1 MVKRWSGSQKGGG
14 VMFIGEYQHTLDA
27 KGRMFMPS
35 KFREELGDSFIVTLG
50 LDNCLF
56 AFPADEFDKLKLK
69 LDSLPISNKDARQ
82 FARFFFAGA
91 CECETDKQGRIMI
104 PAKLRSY
111 AKLEKEVTVV
121 GVSTRLELWNTQKW
135 EEEHSFDNFSPD
147 MLSEKLEGLL

>member
-1 MVKRWSGSQKGGG
+1 
-14 VMFIGEYQHTLDA
+14 MFIGEYQHSLDA

-56 AFPADEFDKLKLK
+56 AFPADEFEKLKVK
-69 LDSLPISNKDARQ
+69 IDSLPISSKDARQ

-104 PAKLRSY
+104 PAKLRNY
-111 AKLEKEVTVV
+111 AGLEKEVTVV
-121 GVSTRLELWNTQKW
+121 GVSTRLELWNTQRW
-135 EEEHSFDNFSPD
+135 ESDHSFDNFSPD
-147 MLSEKLEGLL
+147 MLSEKMEGLL

>member
-1 MVKRWSGSQKGGG
+1 
-14 VMFIGEYQHTLDA
+14 MFIGEYHHTLDA
-27 KGRMFMPS
+27 KGRMFVPS
-35 KFREELGDSFIVTLG
+35 KFREELGETFIVTLG

-56 AFPADEFDKLKLK
+56 AFSAEEFERLKLK
-69 LDSLPISNKDARQ
+69 LDALPISNKDARQ

-111 AKLEKEVTVV
+111 AQLEKDVTVV
-121 GVSTRLELWNTQKW
+121 GVSTRLELWNSQKW
-135 EEEHSFDNFSPD
+135 EEEHSFDCFSSD

>member
-1 MVKRWSGSQKGGG
+1 
-14 VMFIGEYQHTLDA
+14 MFIGEYHHTLDA
-27 KGRMFMPS
+27 KGRMFVPS
-35 KFREELGDSFIVTLG
+35 KFREELSETFIVTLG

-56 AFPADEFDKLKLK
+56 AFSAEEFERLKLK
-69 LDSLPISNKDARQ
+69 LDALPISNKDARQ

-111 AKLEKEVTVV
+111 AQLEKDVTVV
-121 GVSTRLELWNTQKW
+121 GVSTRLELWNSQKW
-135 EEEHSFDNFSPD
+135 EEEHSFDCFSSD

>member
-1 MVKRWSGSQKGGG
+1 
-14 VMFIGEYQHTLDA
+14 MFIGEYHHTLDA
-27 KGRMFMPS
+27 KGRMFVPS
-35 KFREELGDSFIVTLG
+35 KFREELGESFIVTLG

-56 AFPADEFDKLKLK
+56 AFSAEEFERLKLK
-69 LDSLPISNKDARQ
+69 LDALPISNKDARQ

-111 AKLEKEVTVV
+111 AQLEKDVTVV
-121 GVSTRLELWNTQKW
+121 GVSTRLELWNSQKW
-135 EEEHSFDNFSPD
+135 EEEHSFDCFSSD